1 MSRNLEFKRQT
12 PIWRWEDRE
21 TAGYSAGYDPSP
33 VHPEFTPGAEVQ
45 VKKPRTEYNYDGDAR
60 RDYNNRSGRSDH
72 YGNDYSTWQRGE
84 GPGGQRSL
92 FDVDH
97 HHPYVSWLGT
107 HPDFRGH
114 IPTMLGV
121 AALESKRR
129 FGEPLR
135 SDTSLSEESRKIV
148 ERAAEAGAVSMPHF
162 VSPNTISSKEEKF
175 SNYMVT
181 TKAAGGGRDVPEPE
195 VAMGRQFVRDTL
207 RAAKKPV
214 QAPIRAAAQAKQE
227 KLFGR

>member
-1 MSRNLEFKRQT
+1 MSRSLEFHRQT

-45 VKKPRTEYNYDGDAR
+45 VKKPRTEYEYDGSTR
-60 RDYNNRSGRSDH
+60 RDYNVRSGRPDI
-72 YGNDYSTWQRGE
+72 YGNDYSTWQRGD
-84 GPGGQRSL
+84 GPGGQMSL
-92 FDVDH
+92 FDATH
-97 HHPYVSWLGT
+97 HHPYVSWMGT

-121 AALESKRR
+121 AALESQRR

-135 SDTSLSEESRKIV
+135 SDTSLSEESRRIV
-148 ERAAEAGAVSMPHF
+148 ERAAAAGAVTMPHF

-175 SNYMVT
+175 SNYVVA
-181 TKAAGGGRDVPEPE
+181 TKAAGGGRDVPGPE
-195 VAMGRQFVRDTL
+195 VSMGRQFVRDTL
-207 RAAKKPV
+207 RAAKKPI
-214 QAPIRAAAQAKQE
+214 QAPIRAAASAKQE
-227 KLFGR
+227 KLSGL